1 MLCDE
6 LDCDVIEAAKLIRE
20 KVDDNM
26 ANGLFTELRARGY
39 DPKDFTML
47 AYGGNGPLH
56 CCGIAQNLSIDKILA
71 PPLSSVFSAVG
82 AGNMHQLH
90 IHEQSLYM
98 VLYDSNTRHIF
109 DDYDRFN
116 AIVAELKEKGTQDLL
131 RQGVPLE
138 QISHDLELD
147 MRYGNQLVQTTAV
160 IPRHEVHG
168 PADVLAMIS
177 QFSNDYGKRF
187 GEGSQAPEAGIRI
200 NTIRVAAYAKHET
213 VKFEDI
219 KPLAK
224 VDRKAPPAPQS
235 RRTCHFVGFDT
246 AFETPVWARKDI
258 EPGVEIEGPAI
269 VASEVTTFLVNPGW
283 TYVAA
288 KQDASWFLRNETP
301 ITRH

>member
-1 MLCDE
+1 LCDE
-6 LDCDVIEAAKLIRE
+6 LDCSVIEAAKLIRE

-56 CCGIAQNLSIDKILA
+56 CCGIAQNLNIDRILA

-90 IHEQSLYM
+90 IHEQSLYL

-109 DDYDRFN
+109 DDYERFN
-116 AIVAELKEKGTQDLL
+116 GIVAELKERGTQDLL
-131 RQGVPLE
+131 RQGMALE
-138 QISHDLELD
+138 DICHSLELD

-160 IPRHEVHG
+160 IPKHELEG
-168 PADVLAMIS
+168 TGDVLAMIS

-200 NTIRVAAYAKHET
+200 NTIRIAAFVRHET
-213 VKFEDI
+213 VKFDDI
-219 KPLAK
+219 KPVAPAE
-224 VDRKAPPAPQS
+224 RKAPPVPAS
-235 RRTCHFVGFDT
+235 RRACHFVGFDM
-246 AFETPVWARKDI
+246 AFDTPVWSRASI
-258 EPGVEIEGPAI
+258 EPGVEILGPAI
-269 VASEVTTFLVNPGW
+269 IASEVTTFLVNPGW

-288 KQDASWFLRNETP
+288 KQDASWFLRSDNKLAK
-301 ITRH
+301 H